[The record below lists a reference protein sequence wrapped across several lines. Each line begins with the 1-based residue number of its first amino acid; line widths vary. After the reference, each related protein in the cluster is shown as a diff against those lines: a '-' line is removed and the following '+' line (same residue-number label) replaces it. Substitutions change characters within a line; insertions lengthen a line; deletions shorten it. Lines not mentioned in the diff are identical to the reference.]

1 MEELP
6 RVGAMGAQPY
16 SDILG
21 MGDPGDRT
29 MPAIVCL
36 ACSSRWPNA
45 DAFWAASRLEDG
57 PEGAMGAAD
66 GEAIVAAATPD
77 APGDREPA
85 PP

>member
-57 PEGAMGAAD
+57 PEAMGAAD